1 MKKPGLDD
9 EREGVWGARSP
20 PPPDETVTNVQDDE
34 VMGT

>member
-9 EREGVWGARSP
+9 ERGSLGGRRST
-20 PPPDETVTNVQDDE
+20 PDETVTNVQDDE